1 MEKRAVNKSTFESL
15 YAFLLLAYPAEFRRK
30 YGPQMSQL
38 VRDCKRDQTG
48 RLAGTRLCLRT
59 LLDLARTA
67 PSEHLDQLRKERSM
81 NSRRID
87 FVALIGVV
95 LIIATAFLLLNYGR
109 NHQVSP
115 ILTLGYVLDAVVA
128 AGVIGNLI
136 VFLLTRFTRLNPL
149 RSAFWTFLVV
159 NGLPALVLGII
170 GPRIDSNF
178 NLANTLIGYAASF
191 VFWYGLHW
199 LWSQRSKPAAV

>member
-1 MEKRAVNKSTFESL
+1 
-15 YAFLLLAYPAEFRRK
+15 
-30 YGPQMSQL
+30 
-38 VRDCKRDQTG
+38 
-48 RLAGTRLCLRT
+48 
-59 LLDLARTA
+59 
-67 PSEHLDQLRKERSM
+67 M

-95 LIIATAFLLLNYGR
+95 LIIATAFLLLNYVR